1 MNWLD
6 DYIQNNETGYLVG
19 SDDSLWVYVDEEYIR
34 HAGGSAYQGAPIDL
48 REVTKGEFLRKLAM
62 SLEEESE

>member
-6 DYIQNNETGYLVG
+6 KYIQSNETGYLVG
-19 SDDSLWVYVDEEYIR
+19 SDGSLWVFIDEEYLR
-34 HAGGSAYQGAPIDL
+34 HAGGYAYQAAPIDL
-48 REVTKGEFLRKLAM
+48 REVTKEEFLRKLVM

>member
-6 DYIQNNETGYLVG
+6 KHIQNNETGYLVG
-19 SDDSLWVYVDEEYIR
+19 SDGSLWVYVDEEYIR
-34 HAGGSAYQGAPIDL
+34 HAGGSVYQGAPIDL
-48 REVTKGEFLRKLAM
+48 REVTKGEFLRKLVM